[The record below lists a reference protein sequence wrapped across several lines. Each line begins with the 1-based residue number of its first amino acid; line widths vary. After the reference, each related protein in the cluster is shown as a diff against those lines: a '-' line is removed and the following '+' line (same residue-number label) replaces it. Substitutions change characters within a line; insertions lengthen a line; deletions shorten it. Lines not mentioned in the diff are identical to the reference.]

1 MERYYLDPSHS
12 WMVIKMDELEKF
24 KQECKELKRY
34 LRLADVREFT
44 YDVENDILENFRYGE
59 ERETFFKGTLSQWEE
74 DYRSNRMDRGGE
86 GNVSS
91 FCDALRKGKP
101 NFDIS
106 FSFKGL
112 TRIIRGVTV
121 EENGRK
127 IVYGVLMMGNTK
139 AAPAEITYKR
149 ASDKDVMLNMLNKK
163 AIMECAERRCAKND
177 GEVTYLVFF
186 DLDNF
191 KIVNDT
197 YGHLYGDE
205 VLVTVTE
212 IINRAVGSQGFVG
225 RIGGDEI
232 LLVMKDIKDK
242 AELRPI
248 LRQIRSTVEETYKGR
263 MKDIALTCSM
273 GAAAY
278 PLHGNSCK
286 EVMEL
291 ADKMLYLA
299 KEKGKNRYLIY
310 TPEMHQ
316 DIVMAQE
323 NAQAEKHDF
332 SVAFNK
338 IGIIQYMMDD
348 YLKKGT
354 SSNERS
360 FAMVGESFK
369 LSEILIIYES
379 GKVGFHWTQEGMH
392 AEKEE
397 LGWVSLDEKFYSL
410 FDENKLLIIDGLYDL
425 TNKNPDL
432 EKKLMERDI
441 QSALF
446 YKLCSKIGAEGYIM
460 FGKKSQRQKWSEY
473 ELLALSTIAKIFEL
487 SVYQ

>member
-1 MERYYLDPSHS
+1 
-12 WMVIKMDELEKF
+12 MDELEKY

-34 LRLADVREFT
+34 LKLADVREFV
-44 YDVENDILENFRYGE
+44 YDVENDILENFRYNE
-59 ERETFFKGTLSQWEE
+59 EKETFFRGKLAQWEE
-74 DYRSNRMDRGGE
+74 DYRANRMDRGGE

-91 FCDALRKGKP
+91 FCDALREGKP
-101 NFDIS
+101 SFEIS

-112 TRIIRGVTV
+112 TRFIKGVTV

-127 IVYGVLMMGNTK
+127 MVHGVLMMGKTQMP
-139 AAPAEITYKR
+139 PAEITYKR

-163 AIMECAERRCAKND
+163 AIMECAERRCTRND
-177 GEVTYLVFF
+177 GEITYLVFF

-191 KIVNDT
+191 KVVNDT

-212 IINRAVGSQGFVG
+212 IINNAVGSQGYVG

-232 LLVMKDIKDK
+232 LIVMKGINDK

-278 PLHGNSCK
+278 PLHGSTCK

-316 DIVMAQE
+316 DIVMPQGAEQV
-323 NAQAEKHDF
+323 EKHDF

-338 IGIIQYMMDD
+338 IGVIQYMMDD

-360 FAMVGESFK
+360 FSIVGESFK
-369 LSEILIIYES
+369 LNEILIIYDS
-379 GKVGFHWTQEGMH
+379 GKVGFHWNQEGMH
-392 AEKEE
+392 AEKDE
-397 LGWVSLDEKFYSL
+397 LGWISLDEKFYSM

-425 TNKNPDL
+425 TNKNMSL
-432 EKKLMERDI
+432 EKKLRERDI

-446 YKLCSKIGAEGYIM
+446 YKLNSKVGAEGYIM
-460 FGKKSQRQKWSEY
+460 YGKKSQRQKWSEY

-487 SVYQ
+487 SVYH